1 MMLQNAYMLHIA
13 VRGSRKSILFDAYA
27 EAHTRYAWKQRQGDT
42 SAAGGEIRQIDGR
55 QFVSLSNSHHRLLA
69 AYEVLHLSLRVAH
82 DDDLDAIRHGHGR
95 IQHQA

>member
-1 MMLQNAYMLHIA
+1 MDP
-13 VRGSRKSILFDAYA
+13 FDAYA

-55 QFVSLSNSHHRLLA
+55 TFVSLANSRHRLLA
-69 AYEVLHLSLRVAH
+69 AYEILGSHLRVAR
-82 DDDLDAIRHGHGR
+82 DDDFADLRNGCGR